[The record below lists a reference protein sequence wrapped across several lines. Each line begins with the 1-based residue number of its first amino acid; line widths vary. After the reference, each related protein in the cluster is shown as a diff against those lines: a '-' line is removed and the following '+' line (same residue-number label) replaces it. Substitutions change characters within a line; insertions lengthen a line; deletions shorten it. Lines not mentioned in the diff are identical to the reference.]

1 MISKI
6 SRVGVVAVAVALL
19 VAGCSSGGSS
29 SSSSTKDS
37 AVLGFGAEPANL
49 DFTTTDGAAIPQL
62 LLDNVYQGLV
72 RLDDSGKI
80 VPELAKSWDVSS
92 DGKSY
97 TFDLE
102 KGVTF
107 SDGEKFDADAVKF
120 SIDRVKS
127 TAWTVSLKTYM
138 DIVDSV
144 DVISPTKVKVNLS
157 SPSNDWLFRM
167 TTRIGAM
174 FAPKGVS
181 ALKTKPVGT
190 GPYVV
195 SEFNRGDSVV
205 LTTRKN
211 YWDTEPK
218 LKTVT
223 FKYFK
228 DANAENSALQSGS
241 INAIV
246 ALASLDTLSQ
256 FSNKSKYT
264 ILKGGTNAEMTL
276 SMNNASGIFTNLK
289 VRQAVEYA
297 IDRKSLVKSAVAG
310 YGTLIGS
317 MVPPTDPWYED
328 LSDAYPYN
336 PAKAKKLLADAG
348 ATGATIRFRIPN
360 LANVT
365 AAAQIV
371 QSDLTAVGLN
381 VKIDTLDFPAEW
393 LAQVFTGHD
402 FDMSLINHVEAR
414 DIATYANPKYYWGY
428 DNAEFQDLVKNADA
442 GTAAEQV
449 TDMKKAAKLLSD
461 DAVSD
466 WLYLEQSINVKDA
479 KLEGLPK
486 NQLGDSL
493 NVTDLSWSK

>member
-19 VAGCSSGGSS
+19 VAGCSSGGST
-29 SSSSTKDS
+29 SSTPVKDS

-92 DGKSY
+92 DGKTY
-97 TFDLE
+97 TFNLE

-127 TAWTVSLKTYM
+127 TAWTVSLKSYM
-138 DIVDSV
+138 SVVDSV
-144 DVISPTKVKVNLS
+144 DVVSPTKVKVTLTA
-157 SPSNDWLFRM
+157 PSNDWLFRM

-181 ALKTKPVGT
+181 DLKTKPVGT

-195 SEFNRGDSVV
+195 SKFNRGDSVV
-205 LTTRKN
+205 LTTRKG
-211 YWDTEPK
+211 YWGTEPK

-241 INAIV
+241 INGII

-256 FSNKSKYT
+256 FADKSKYT
-264 ILKGGTNAEMTL
+264 VVKGGTNAEVVL
-276 SMNNASGIFTNLK
+276 SMNNASGVFTDLK

-317 MVPPTDPWYED
+317 MVPPTDPWYQD
-328 LSDAYPYN
+328 LSNAYPYN

-348 ATGATIRFRIPN
+348 ATGATIRFRVPN

-371 QSDLTAVGLN
+371 QSDLNAVGFK
-381 VKIDTLDFPAEW
+381 VTIDTLDFPAEW
-393 LAQVFTGHD
+393 LAQVFNGHD
-402 FDMSLINHVEAR
+402 FDMSIINHVEAR

-428 DNAEFQDLVKNADA
+428 DNAEFQGLVKSADA

-466 WLYLEQSINVKDA
+466 WLYLAQSVNVKDA
-479 KLEGLPK
+479 KLDGLPK
-486 NQLGDSL
+486 NQLGDSF
-493 NVTDLSWSK
+493 NVTELSWSK